1 MSFDNIVL
9 DGNLPYPQ
17 YVYQQPI
24 LTNKVTYNT
33 TPVNAMLNNIN
44 FPPGKKYNY
53 YPSIEQIRGN
63 IVFKAFEK
71 VGFNEIQTIM
81 HITGLIENK
90 LVYKEELVP
99 IYIVVKRE
107 FFNKW
112 LYKNN
117 ISGY

>member
-9 DGNLPYPQ
+9 DGPYPQ

-24 LTNKVTYNT
+24 LRNKVTYNT
-33 TPVNAMLNNIN
+33 PVNAILNNIN

-107 FFNKW
+107 FFNNW

-117 ISGY
+117 ISSY